1 MRKFKHE
8 QTKNTADELGDTFYT
23 VKKDKTII
31 CFIPD
36 NMVENTQDWI
46 EIKEPVFTTVDGIE
60 VFEGD
65 EYYSIA
71 TNSEIYKQTV
81 SKTDWDFISNTFST
95 YKSAQEYLDN
105 NAPKYSL
112 SEIIEGC
119 KGGIFITGQLYT
131 ELVQSLKESNEQCS
145 RMQLEKLMPPKW
157 IDINQMN
164 LSHLKEGDGVL
175 TLDEKGNIISYKYF
189 LNGLNMIG
197 NHSDNNRKITH
208 WFPLPTL

>member
-1 MRKFKHE
+1 M
-8 QTKNTADELGDTFYT
+8 
-23 VKKDKTII
+23 
-31 CFIPD
+31 
-36 NMVENTQDWI
+36 
-46 EIKEPVFTTVDGIE
+46 
-60 VFEGD
+60 
-65 EYYSIA
+65 EY
-71 TNSEIYKQTV
+71 
-81 SKTDWDFISNTFST
+81 
-95 YKSAQEYLDN
+95 
-105 NAPKYSL
+105 
-112 SEIIEGC
+112 
-119 KGGIFITGQLYT
+119 KGKLYQKLAGSYMDSFITGQLYT